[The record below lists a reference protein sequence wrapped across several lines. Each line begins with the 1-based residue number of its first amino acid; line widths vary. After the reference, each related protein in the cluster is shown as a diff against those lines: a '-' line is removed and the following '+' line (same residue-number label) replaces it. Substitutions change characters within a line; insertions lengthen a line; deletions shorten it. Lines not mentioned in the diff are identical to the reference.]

1 MTAEVPESTVF
12 GLLAMGAGG
21 RPEPLFIPG
30 TPDKGGVD
38 FGADAGGLAPFWSS
52 PMRPFTQSSSATAKK
67 LLRSSFKEKITEFL
81 ILERTCQ
88 KMTKDTIIENFL
100 PAHIPYHH
108 VRWNL
113 LEIAK
118 VQ

>member
-1 MTAEVPESTVF
+1 MTDELPVSTVF

-67 LLRSSFKEKITEFL
+67 LLRSSCKEKITVL
-81 ILERTCQ
+81 N
-88 KMTKDTIIENFL
+88 KK
-100 PAHIPYHH
+100 
-108 VRWNL
+108 
-113 LEIAK
+113 
-118 VQ
+118 